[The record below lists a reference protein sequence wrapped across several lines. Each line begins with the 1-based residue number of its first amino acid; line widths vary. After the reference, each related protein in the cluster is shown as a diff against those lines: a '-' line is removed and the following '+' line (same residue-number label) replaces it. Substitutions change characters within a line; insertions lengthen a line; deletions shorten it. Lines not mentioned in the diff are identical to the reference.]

1 MKLRTF
7 TIIIALLSV
16 VVMKTMAQGN
26 VIIKVGSIDGDKWT
40 VKDGATEVT
49 PSSTPVTEGNT
60 VKLNY
65 TGARRV
71 KSVRVIKQVPPSSIA
86 YMKWDDGQKSLVEAT
101 TLGLVNKVTA
111 SESDVNWAAG
121 TYIVNENVTINGDI
135 TVNGN
140 VSLIIGDGKTLTVN
154 GQIKDGTARAHDL
167 NIYCQGEQ
175 TGAVVATNASASV
188 FEDFNSLNIHGV
200 KVTATCSNAGSGGI
214 SNVKLLNIYIGELTA
229 KNTTEGYGVLLYD
242 SESKLNL
249 YDGKVTVEGKGS
261 VYAGI
266 QSNTGQEATITIYE
280 GKFNVSNP
288 DGKALANV
296 AIGKDAAF
304 GGTLCDSDDENAWGV
319 IAGTH
324 SDKKYVKVEFL
335 TDLAGIISD
344 YTVKNGE
351 SLIGILNAEVKISI
365 ADGATVTLYGVN
377 INADGEYVDG
387 EFAGLTCL
395 GNATIILAEGSTNE
409 IRGFLQDYPGI
420 YVPENKTL
428 TIKGEGTL
436 FAYPGDPDD
445 PYAAGIGAGYE
456 ISCGNIRIE
465 GGNITAIG
473 GNGSAGI
480 GSGQSFEGDKGN
492 CGNITIVGGTV
503 TAIGGECAAG
513 IGSGSNTSCGKIT
526 IKNTVIKVTATAGE
540 DNTESIGASDS
551 GTCDGVD
558 IEDGAIVVQNNN

>member
-71 KSVRVIKQVPPSSIA
+71 KSVRVIKQAPPTSIA
-86 YMKWDDGQKSLVEAT
+86 YMKWDDSQKSLVEAT
-101 TLGLVNKVTA
+101 TLGLVHQVTA
-111 SESDVNWAAG
+111 SETAVNWAAG
-121 TYIVNENVTINGDI
+121 TYVVNENVTINGDI

-214 SNVKLLNIYIGELTA
+214 SNVKLLNIYAGELTA
-229 KNTTEGYGVLLYD
+229 KNTAAGYGVLLYD
-242 SESKLNL
+242 SESELNL
-249 YDGKVTVEGKGS
+249 YNGKVTAEGKGS
-261 VYAGI
+261 GYAGI
-266 QSNTGQEATITIYE
+266 QSNAGEDANITIYD
-280 GKFNVSNP
+280 GKFYASNP

-304 GGTLCDSDDENAWGV
+304 AGTICDSDDNAAWAV
-319 IAGTH
+319 LTGTH

-335 TDLAGIISD
+335 TDISEITED
-344 YTVKNGE
+344 YVVKNGE
-351 SLIGILNAEVKISI
+351 SLIGTLNAEVKISI
-365 ADGATVTLYGVN
+365 ADGATVTLYGVS

-387 EFAGLTCL
+387 EYAGLTCL

-428 TIKGEGTL
+428 TIKGDGTL
-436 FAYPGDPDD
+436 IANPGDPED

-456 ISCGNIRIE
+456 ISCGNISIE
-465 GGNITAIG
+465 GGSIIATG

-480 GSGQSFEGDKGN
+480 GASNSSDGESGGCGD
-492 CGNITIVGGTV
+492 ITIVGGTV
-503 TAIGGECAAG
+503 TAIGGQYAAG
-513 IGSGSNTSCGKIT
+513 IGCGNGGSCGKIT
-526 IKNTVIKVTATAGE
+526 IKKNVTKVTATAGE
-540 DNTESIGASDS
+540 ENANSIGDSESAS
-551 GTCDGVD
+551 CDGVD
-558 IEDGAIVVQNNN
+558 IEDGAKVVQN